1 MNKSLGLMTSGIKF
15 NPINPNT
22 NSGSSIVI
30 NYNPT
35 ITMQGNEKREEFL
48 NLLKRHKNELVEILR
63 LELERKE
70 RLSY

>member
-1 MNKSLGLMTSGIKF
+1 
-15 NPINPNT
+15 
-22 NSGSSIVI
+22 
-30 NYNPT
+30 
-35 ITMQGNEKREEFL
+35 MQGNEKREEFL